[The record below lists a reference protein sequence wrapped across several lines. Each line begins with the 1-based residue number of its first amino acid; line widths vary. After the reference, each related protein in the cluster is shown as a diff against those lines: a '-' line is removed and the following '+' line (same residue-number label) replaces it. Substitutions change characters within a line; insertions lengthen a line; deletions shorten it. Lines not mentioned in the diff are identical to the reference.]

1 MWAQLVYQD
10 IVAKVKEQS
19 RASYLSLL
27 IVTYSCLVQVVYQDI
42 VARVKEQATA
52 TAAGARIAQVAL
64 SRLQQMRGL
73 DLNPKP

>member
-1 MWAQLVYQD
+1 MWAQL
-10 IVAKVKEQS
+10 
-19 RASYLSLL
+19 
-27 IVTYSCLVQVVYQDI
+27 VYQDI